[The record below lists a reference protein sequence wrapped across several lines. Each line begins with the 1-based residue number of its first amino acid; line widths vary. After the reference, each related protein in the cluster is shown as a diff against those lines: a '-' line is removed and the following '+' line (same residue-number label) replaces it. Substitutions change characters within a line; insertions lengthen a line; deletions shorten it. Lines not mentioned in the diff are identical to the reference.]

1 MNRTP
6 KPGSS
11 IFVEDSVLCIHEE
24 GETKRTGLKAT
35 VLSRIDS
42 VIGYIFLVE
51 NVEDKWVAT
60 AFFLR
65 PDDVELTCPMVI
77 HYGEAQVAKNRQQ
90 AINLL
95 KGDPRVDD
103 EDESP
108 T

>member
-1 MNRTP
+1 MNQVP
-6 KPGSS
+6 KPGAS
-11 IFVEDSVLCIHEE
+11 IKVGDSVLCIHEE
-24 GETKRTGLKAT
+24 GETKRSGLKGT
-35 VLSRIDS
+35 VLSKIDS
-42 VIGYIFLVE
+42 IIGHIFLVE

-60 AFFLR
+60 AFYLR
-65 PDDVELTCPMVI
+65 FFDTELTCPMVI

-95 KGDPRVDD
+95 KGEPRVDD